1 MQEENQESNEPEATT
16 EDVQESAAPKPAA
29 EKKKPQILVTGAGG
43 ALARRV
49 INRLREDYRI
59 VAVDFRKRVEIS
71 EDIPSYRVDFNKR
84 SFEDIFRAHEF
95 DGLIH
100 LGRIAAHEWHRAG
113 RYNANVMGTQRL
125 YELAEKY
132 GVKQTVVMSTYHVY
146 GAHPYNPALLDE
158 EAPLKASN
166 LTMDLV
172 DTVELE
178 NLSTVYMYKHPSLN
192 ITILRPCNVVGPG
205 VRNSIGM
212 LLSRPYAPVLAGFSP
227 VMQFLHIED
236 MADAICVAYRKN
248 KPDIYNVAP
257 DDWVSYQ
264 EALNQCGCK
273 RIPVPSIPPNL
284 PVAISSIVGWKGFPS
299 YLLNYFKY
307 SVIINGSKFR
317 ETFDWKP
324 SHTMTETFQHYR
336 RKKEKA
342 AA

>member
-1 MQEENQESNEPEATT
+1 MQEDNQESGATET
-16 EDVQESAAPKPAA
+16 GADDAQESVT
-29 EKKKPQILVTGAGG
+29 ETKKPQILVTGAGG

-49 INRLREDYRI
+49 INRLRDDYRI

-71 EDIPSYRVDFNKR
+71 EDVPSYRVDFNKR

-125 YELAEKY
+125 YDLAEKY

-212 LLSRPYAPVLAGFSP
+212 LLSRPFAPVLAGFSP
-227 VMQFLHIED
+227 MMQFLHIED
-236 MADAICVAYRKN
+236 MADAICVAYREN

-257 DDWVSYQ
+257 DDWCSYQ
-264 EALNQCGCK
+264 EALSQCGCR
-273 RIPVPSIPPNL
+273 RILVPSIPPNL
-284 PVAISSIVGWKGFPS
+284 PVAISSVVGWKGFPS

-307 SVIINGSKFR
+307 SVIIDGSKFR
-317 ETFDWKP
+317 ETFDWQP
-324 SHTMTETFQHYR
+324 RHNMTEIFQHYL
-336 RKKEKA
+336 RKKEKLA